1 MTTDAFRPLI
11 VPFVASGSDDSPD
24 ARRARPT
31 DEQLLAQA
39 AAGDRRAFEE
49 IVSRYRPRVTQ
60 FVRWNLSDAHLAE
73 DITQEVFLRAFQSAG
88 TFRGESTFRTWLYGL
103 ARNTCRH
110 HYRQRDRLAEDA
122 AGDETLRHIPDTGA
136 DPLSQLE
143 QAEAASAVRDAVERL
158 PAGQRLALLL
168 RDWEDLSYA
177 QISEVLG
184 IPVGTV
190 RSRIHNARARVAE
203 VLRDR
208 GLHQP

>member
-1 MTTDAFRPLI
+1 MTTDAFRSLL
-11 VPFVASGSDDSPD
+11 VPFAAAGAADSRD
-24 ARRARPT
+24 ARQPRPS

-49 IVSRYRPRVTQ
+49 IVARYRPRVTQ
-60 FVRWNLSDAHLAE
+60 FVRWNLADTHLVE
-73 DITQEVFLRAFQSAG
+73 DITQEVFLQAFQSAG
-88 TFRGESTFRTWLYGL
+88 TFRGESSFRTWLYGL

-110 HYRQRDRLAEDA
+110 HYRQRARCAEDA
-122 AGDETLRHIPDTGA
+122 AGDDTLRHIPDTGA
-136 DPLSQLE
+136 DPLSQLQ
-143 QAEAASAVRDAVERL
+143 QAEVASAVREAVERL
-158 PAGQRLALLL
+158 PTGQRLVLLL